1 MDTVQILKKSMLFS
15 GLSEEH
21 LSDVAAISSR
31 RSFGRGETL
40 FSEGDTANGFYLLAS
55 GGMKL
60 CKISPDG
67 REKVLHFVHPGE
79 TFAEAAFFGDGR
91 YPAEAR
97 GIEKGETLFF
107 PREGFMGL
115 LERDPQFA
123 LNLIVSLSLLLR
135 RFARQIE
142 ELSFAEVPNRLAAY
156 LCELIERKSTSFQG
170 KTYLELEMK
179 KGELASRLGTVSE
192 TLSRSLR
199 KFREEG
205 VMEVEGNKV
214 IVYDLNRLKELA
226 KGQKRPETPGAHQ
239 Q

>member
-1 MDTVQILKKSMLFS
+1 METIQILKRSMLFS
-15 GLSEEH
+15 GLSQEH
-21 LSDVAAISSR
+21 LSEVAAISSR
-31 RSFGRGETL
+31 RSFAKGETL
-40 FSEGDTANGFYLLAS
+40 FVEGDPANGFYLLAS

-60 CKISPDG
+60 CKVSPDG

-97 GIEKGETLFF
+97 GIEKGEALYF
-107 PREGFMGL
+107 PRDGFMGL
-115 LERDPQFA
+115 LERNPQFA

-142 ELSFAEVPNRLAAY
+142 ELSFSEVPSRLAAY
-156 LCELIERKSTSFQG
+156 LCELIERKSTTFQG

-192 TLSRSLR
+192 TLSRTFR

-205 VMEVEGNKV
+205 VIEVDGSRV
-214 IVYDLNRLKELA
+214 IVYDLGRLRELA
-226 KGQKRPETPGAHQ
+226 K
-239 Q
+239 

>member
-1 MDTVQILKKSMLFS
+1 MEPVQILKKSMLFS
-15 GLSEEH
+15 GLSDDH
-21 LSDVAAISSR
+21 LAEVAVILSR
-31 RSFGRGETL
+31 RSFSKGETL
-40 FSEGDTANGFYLLAS
+40 FSEGDTASGFYLLAS
-55 GGMKL
+55 GGVKL
-60 CKISPDG
+60 CKVSPDG

-97 GIEKGETLFF
+97 GIEKGEVLFF
-107 PREGFMGL
+107 PRDGFMGL
-115 LERDPQFA
+115 LERNPRFS
-123 LNLIVSLSLLLR
+123 LNLIVSLSLMLR
-135 RFARQIE
+135 RFARQVE

-192 TLSRSLR
+192 TLSRTLR

-205 VMEVEGNKV
+205 IIEVEGNRV
-214 IVYDLNRLKELA
+214 IVYDLVRLKELA
-226 KGQKRPETPGAHQ
+226 KG
-239 Q
+239 